1 MGTSTRST
9 ANLGGRGGGSTCG
22 LREIVGLPWDCQDPR
37 AQRLPKGR
45 LGANSALPNFPH
57 RELGFQGFQMRN
69 VAQGPLQG
77 GLEKMLQRRMDKCLS
92 RLVPVL
98 PFEAAY

>member
-1 MGTSTRST
+1 MAAT
-9 ANLGGRGGGSTCG
+9 AAGGASTCG
-22 LREIVGLPWDCQDPR
+22 FRGIFGLPWDCQDPR
-37 AQRLPKGR
+37 AQRLPKGG

-57 RELGFQGFQMRN
+57 RKLGFQGFQVRN

-77 GLEKMLQRRMDKCLS
+77 GLKKMLQRRMDKCLCG
-92 RLVPVL
+92 LVLVL